1 MSWSVE
7 LTQRAFRDLGRLD
20 PVVARRVVAKLEQ
33 AAGNP
38 PRFFARL
45 VGSDEYKRRVGDYRV
60 LATLAH
66 ETKVIVIARID
77 HRSHVYAR
85 R

>member
-7 LTQRAFRDLGRLD
+7 LTQRAFRDLRNLN
-20 PVVARRVVAKLEQ
+20 PAVARRVVAKLEQ
-33 AAGNP
+33 AAKDP
-38 PRFFARL
+38 PRFFAHL
-45 VGSDEYKRRVGDYRV
+45 VGSDEYKLRVGDYRV

-66 ETKVIVIARID
+66 EAKVIVVARIE
-77 HRSHVYAR
+77 HRSRVYAR

>member
-7 LTQRAFRDLGRLD
+7 LTRRAFRDLASLA
-20 PVVARRVVAKLEQ
+20 PVVARRVAAKLEQ
-33 AAGNP
+33 AARNP
-38 PRFFARL
+38 SRFFARL
-45 VGSDEYKRRVGDYRV
+45 VGSDECKMRVGDYRV

-66 ETKVIVIARID
+66 ETKVIVVARIE
-77 HRSHVYAR
+77 HRSRVYAR

>member
-7 LTQRAFRDLGRLD
+7 LTQRAFRDLASLD
-20 PVVARRVVAKLEQ
+20 PVVARRVVTKLEQ

-38 PRFFARL
+38 SRFFTRL
-45 VGSDEYKRRVGDYRV
+45 VGSDEYKMRVGDYRV

-66 ETKVIVIARID
+66 ETKVIIVARIE
-77 HRSHVYAR
+77 HRSRVYAR

>member
-7 LTQRAFRDLGRLD
+7 LTERAFRDLGSLA
-20 PVVARRVVAKLEQ
+20 PVVGRRVVAKLEE

-38 PRFFARL
+38 SRFFARL
-45 VGSDEYKRRVGDYRV
+45 VGSDEFRMRVGDYRV
-60 LATLAH
+60 LAILAH
-66 ETKVIVIARID
+66 EMKVIVVARIE
-77 HRSHVYAR
+77 HRSRVYAR

>member
-7 LTQRAFRDLGRLD
+7 LTQRAFRDLGNLD
-20 PVVARRVVAKLEQ
+20 PAVARRVVAKLEQ
-33 AAGNP
+33 AAKDP
-38 PRFFARL
+38 LRFFARL
-45 VGSDEYKRRVGDYRV
+45 VGSDECKMRVGDYRV

-66 ETKVIVIARID
+66 ETKVIIIARIE
-77 HRSHVYAR
+77 HRSRVYAR